1 MRDTTTL
8 YQHGTLAM
16 LVAGLFEGTL
26 PLGELLEHGDTGIGT
41 ADCLD
46 GEMVIVDGQAYKV
59 QGSGTVVP
67 LTPDTKV
74 PFASVHFMD
83 AQEQRSVVGVTDEQ
97 LKQQIQTEIK
107 MDNVFVGLRIDGT
120 FSHMHT
126 RAVNKQ
132 ERPFPNLT
140 AATRVQPEFNADQV
154 SGTVVGY
161 FAPHPFQG
169 ATVGGFHWHF
179 INTTRNFGGH
189 ILDFTIDQA
198 EISVQVLENLVQ
210 HLPINN
216 TEFRAKNLDLKT
228 LSDDINEAEH

>member
-16 LVAGLFEGTL
+16 LVGGLFEGTL
-26 PLGELLEHGDTGIGT
+26 PLGELMEHGDTGIGT

-46 GEMVIVDGQAYKV
+46 GEMVIVDGQAFKV
-59 QGSGTVVP
+59 QGSGDVIP
-67 LTPDTKV
+67 LTPETKV
-74 PFASVHFMD
+74 PFAAVHFMD
-83 AQEQRSVVGVTDEQ
+83 AQERRSVVGMTDGQ
-97 LKQQIQTEIK
+97 LKQQLLGELK

-120 FSHMHT
+120 FTHMHT

-132 ERPFPNLT
+132 KRPFPNLT
-140 AATRVQPEFNADQV
+140 AATRVQPEFEQDQV

-161 FAPHPFQG
+161 YAPHLFQG

-179 INTTRNFGGH
+179 LSSKKDFGGH

-198 EISVQVLENLVQ
+198 EVSAQVLENLVQ
-210 HLPINN
+210 HLPVKN
-216 TEFRAKNLDLKT
+216 TEFREKQLDLQT
-228 LSDDINEAEH
+228 MNDDINEAEN

>member
-16 LVAGLFEGTL
+16 LVGGLFEGTL
-26 PLGELLEHGDTGIGT
+26 PLGELMEHGDTGIGT

-46 GEMVIVDGQAYKV
+46 GEMVIVDGQAFKV
-59 QGSGTVVP
+59 QGSGDVIP
-67 LTPDTKV
+67 LTPETKV
-74 PFASVHFMD
+74 PFAAVHFMD
-83 AQEQRSVVGVTDEQ
+83 AQEHRSVVGMTDEQ
-97 LKQQIQTEIK
+97 LKQQLLGELK

-120 FSHMHT
+120 FTHMHT

-132 ERPFPNLT
+132 NRPFPNLT
-140 AATRVQPEFNADQV
+140 AATRVQPEFEQDQV

-161 FAPHPFQG
+161 YAPHLFQG

-179 INTTRNFGGH
+179 LSSQKDFGGH

-198 EISVQVLENLVQ
+198 EVSAQVLENLVQ
-210 HLPINN
+210 HLPVKN
-216 TEFRAKNLDLKT
+216 TEFREKQLDLQT
-228 LSDDINEAEH
+228 MNDDINEAEN

>member
-1 MRDTTTL
+1 MRDTITL

-41 ADCLD
+41 ADSLD

-59 QGSGTVVP
+59 QGSGKVVP

-83 AQEQRSVVGVTDEQ
+83 AQETRSLVGVTDEQ
-97 LKQQIQTEIK
+97 LKEQLQAEMK
-107 MDNVFVGLRIDGT
+107 MDNVFVGVRIDGT

-132 ERPFPNLT
+132 VRPFPNLT
-140 AATRVQPEFNADQV
+140 AATRVQPEFEQDQV
-154 SGTVVGY
+154 SGSVVGY
-161 FAPHPFQG
+161 FSPHLFQG

-179 INTTRNFGGH
+179 INTTRDFGGH
-189 ILDFTIDQA
+189 ILDFTVNQA
-198 EISVQVLENLVQ
+198 EISVQVLENMVQ
-210 HLPINN
+210 HLPITN
-216 TEFRAKNLDLKT
+216 TEFRAKNMALDSLNK
-228 LSDDINEAEH
+228 DIDEAEH

>member
-16 LVAGLFEGTL
+16 LVGGLFEGTL

-46 GEMVIVDGQAYKV
+46 GEMVIVDGQAFKV
-59 QGSGTVVP
+59 QGSGEVVP
-67 LTPDTKV
+67 LTPETKV
-74 PFASVHFMD
+74 PFAAVHFMD
-83 AQEQRSVVGVTDEQ
+83 AQEHRSVVGMTDKQLKEQ
-97 LKQQIQTEIK
+97 LLGELK

-120 FSHMHT
+120 FTHMHT

-132 ERPFPNLT
+132 KRPFPNLT
-140 AATRVQPEFNADQV
+140 AATRVQPEFEQDQV

-161 FAPHPFQG
+161 YAPHLFQG

-179 INTTRNFGGH
+179 LSAKKDFGGH

-198 EISVQVLENLVQ
+198 EVSAQVLENLVQ
-210 HLPINN
+210 HLPVKS
-216 TEFRAKNLDLKT
+216 TEFREKQLDLQRMN
-228 LSDDINEAEH
+228 DDINEAEN